1 MLQSQVQSHQK
12 ESKFQGNL
20 STMSQDHRRSELKKR
35 HAEAEIGVE
44 NITRHTDLQ
53 QEPNCNLKKSAFEAE
68 AGNKGK

>member
-1 MLQSQVQSHQK
+1 
-12 ESKFQGNL
+12 
-20 STMSQDHRRSELKKR
+20 MSQDHRRSELKKR